1 MFPTERLGVAISRGL
16 CLAYLV
22 CSPHL
27 LDARCKS
34 IEERELVNALCRLP
48 SMQSANL
55 LNERESLWGQIWGH
69 YVSPH
74 LSIANFIV
82 SWPTYAVADEH
93 STWTRSKLAEALRI
107 EEG

>member
-1 MFPTERLGVAISRGL
+1 MAISRVQ

-34 IEERELVNALCRLP
+34 IEDTELVNALCRVAEYVE
-48 SMQSANL
+48 QSANL

-82 SWPTYAVADEH
+82 SWPTYAVA
-93 STWTRSKLAEALRI
+93 R
-107 EEG
+107 

>member
-1 MFPTERLGVAISRGL
+1 MWRSPGGSASLI
-16 CLAYLV
+16 C

-27 LDARCKS
+27 LVARCKS
-34 IEERELVNALCRLP
+34 IEDMEMVNALCRLP

-74 LSIANFIV
+74 RSIAN
-82 SWPTYAVADEH
+82 
-93 STWTRSKLAEALRI
+93 L
-107 EEG
+107 

>member
-1 MFPTERLGVAISRGL
+1 MFPTESLGVAISRGQ

-27 LDARCKS
+27 VDARCKS
-34 IEERELVNALCRLP
+34 IEDMELVNALCRLP

-82 SWPTYAVADEH
+82 SWPTYAVA
-93 STWTRSKLAEALRI
+93 R
-107 EEG
+107 